1 MSKKES
7 VLIKEFAEKDIARVR
22 NLVNKKFGDKTVQQ
36 VGYKKSEIVYIEGD
50 IWEERNKT
58 WTIKNGIKQ
67 TITKLDNLKQ
77 ILQLPLVCP
86 KCSKPMKN
94 KELDK
99 KMFFLHKMCFNCV
112 INHETELKRNGKF
125 EDYQSKL
132 LQEHVLDFIKDLEQD
147 FLEFC
152 LSQKSDSFITEQ
164 GDIEKWDG
172 GDMDFDKMSIDLKEY
187 IQKLKTSVGL

>member
-1 MSKKES
+1 MAKQES
-7 VLIKEFAEKDIARVR
+7 VLIKEFKERDIARVR
-22 NLVNKKFGDKTVQQ
+22 NLVNKKFGDKTIQQ
-36 VGYKKSEIVYIEGD
+36 VGYRKSEIEYKEGD
-50 IWEERNKT
+50 EWEERGKT

-67 TITKLDNLKQ
+67 TKTRLDSLKQ
-77 ILQLPLVCP
+77 VLQLPLVCP

-112 INHETELKRNGKF
+112 IDYETELKRDGKF

-152 LSQKSDSFITEQ
+152 LSQRSDSFVTEQ

-172 GDMDFDKMSIDLKEY
+172 GNMDFDKMSSELKEY
-187 IQKLKTSVGL
+187 IEKLKKSVGL